1 MAIKI
6 INPQLLDLVMR
17 NKDYIIY
24 YGDAPLK
31 TPEGNDFIAS
41 NPRILQHIL
50 IELSLAE
57 KISYDTINAYV
68 IFSLITDYLMK
79 GSDELAE
86 SIDEVIKNDSF
97 VKFKTGEKNGT
108 QRINVDSF
116 MEFLD
121 ENDQLLNFIFYGVS
135 SIQKSLN
142 LFLIE
147 SSKNKINYNSP
158 KEFYKHIKECY
169 LGLSVAQRAI
179 VEILCTTHDSG
190 IILPLLL
197 VLGRINPSEYTNA
210 LFAVRMNYL
219 QHKDN
224 RKTFFE
230 IVNPPIKCKLIVP
243 DWKNPLKSFNEIHNK
258 VLKLIEYLSYFSH
271 DEKTVGIQELIDTGE
286 GYNLEFKTSFRWD
299 IRAGKKNPAIEHAS
313 LKTIAAFLNSGGGN
327 LLIGVEDDG
336 KIQGIEID
344 RFDNEDKF
352 LLHLW
357 NMIKSSMGQD
367 VTSNIQTILKKLD
380 EKTVCNVKCLRS
392 PSPVFLKQK
401 GFDEEFYIRIG
412 PSSASLEIREA
423 LKYISERFGV

>member
-1 MAIKI
+1 MTTKI
-6 INPQLLDLVMR
+6 IKPQLLDLVMR

-24 YGDAPLK
+24 YGDSPLK
-31 TPEGNDFIAS
+31 TPEGNNFVAS

-57 KISYDTINAYV
+57 KISFKTINGYV

-86 SIDEVIKNDSF
+86 TIDEVIRNDSF
-97 VKFKTGEKNGT
+97 VKFKTGSKNGS

-116 MEFLD
+116 IGFLD

-135 SIQKSLN
+135 SIQKSFN
-142 LFLIE
+142 FFLKE
-147 SSKNKINYNSP
+147 SSKKTINYNSIN
-158 KEFYKHIKECY
+158 ELSKHIKYCY
-169 LGLSVAQRAI
+169 LKLTAAQRAI
-179 VEILCTTHDSG
+179 VKLLCTTHDSG

-197 VLGRINPSEYTNA
+197 VLGKINPSEYTNA
-210 LFAVRMNYL
+210 LFAVRMNAL
-219 QHKDN
+219 QQKD
-224 RKTFFE
+224 RIKTFSE
-230 IVNPPIKCKLIVP
+230 IVKPHIECKLIVP

-258 VLKLIEYLSYFSH
+258 VLQLVEYLSYFSH
-271 DEKTVGIQELIDTGE
+271 DEKSLGIQELIETGE

-299 IRAGKKNPAIEHAS
+299 IRAEKKNSAIEHAS
-313 LKTIAAFLNSGGGN
+313 LKTIAAFLNSGGGT

-344 RFDNEDKF
+344 GFDNEDKF

-357 NMIKSSMGQD
+357 NMIKSSMGQE
-367 VTSNIQTILKKLD
+367 VTPNIQTILKKLNG
-380 EKTVCNVKCLRS
+380 KTVCSVKCLRS

-412 PSSASLEIREA
+412 PGSANLEIREA
-423 LKYISERFGV
+423 LKYISERFEK